1 MGAWTWLL
9 LASAVAFATK
19 FSGYLL
25 PPRWLAGP
33 RMARM
38 AGVLTVGLLAAL
50 VAVNTAADSM
60 RVCWTHVPVPCW
72 WPCSHSGCARRSCW
86 WWCWAQWLPRCCAS
100 PGWLRE
106 GFRNGPVRLASTAPL
121 P

>member
-1 MGAWTWLL
+1 MGTWTWLL

-50 VAVNTAADSM
+50 VAVNTAADGM
-60 RVCWTHVPVPCW
+60 RVVLD
-72 WPCSHSGCARRSCW
+72 AR
-86 WWCWAQWLPRCCAS
+86 AGALLVAVLAL
-100 PGWLRE
+100 WLRAPFLLVVVL
-106 GFRNGPVRLASTAPL
+106 GAVAAALLRFAGLAA
-121 P
+121 

>member
-1 MGAWTWLL
+1 MGTWTWLL
-9 LASAVAFATK
+9 LASGVAFATK

-50 VAVNTAADSM
+50 VAVNTAADGM
-60 RVCWTHVPVPCW
+60 RVVLD
-72 WPCSHSGCARRSCW
+72 AR
-86 WWCWAQWLPRCCAS
+86 AGALLVAVLAL
-100 PGWLRE
+100 WLRAPFLLVVVL
-106 GFRNGPVRLASTAPL
+106 GAVAAALLRFAGLAA
-121 P
+121 